1 MIRLAI
7 VADIRLYREGLAEC
21 LGRRDGFEVVC
32 TASTPTQAWIG
43 ISELHPDTLLVDMA
57 IDESRAAIL
66 HLMDLAPGTHIVAL
80 GVADVEGDVLA
91 CAEAGAAGYVPRD
104 GSIEDLV
111 AAIQCA
117 ARGELLCSPRMAG
130 SLLRRVAALAAE
142 QGHHPPALALT
153 GREREVVRL
162 IDQGL
167 SNKEIARQLGI
178 EVATVKNHVHNLLEK
193 LQVHRR
199 SEAAACL
206 RDLVGTRRFR
216 QESGVVAEA

>member
-1 MIRLAI
+1 MIRLGI

-21 LGRRDGFEVVC
+21 LGQRDGFEVVC
-32 TASTPTQAWIG
+32 TASTPVQAWVEV
-43 ISELHPDTLLVDMA
+43 SELHPDIVLVDMA
-57 IDESRAAIL
+57 IGGSRAALL
-66 HLMDLAPGTHIVAL
+66 HIMELAPGTPIVAL
-80 GVADVEGDVLA
+80 GVAELEGDVLA
-91 CAEAGAAGYVPRD
+91 CAEAGVAGYVPRD

-117 ARGELLCSPRMAG
+117 ARGELLCTPRMAG

-142 QGHHPPALALT
+142 QGHRPPALTLT
-153 GREREVVRL
+153 GREREVVLL

-167 SNKEIARQLGI
+167 SNKDIARQLGI

-199 SEAAACL
+199 SEAAA
-206 RDLVGTRRFR
+206 RHRNLVGTRRLR
-216 QESGVVAEA
+216 EGSGAVAQA

>member
-21 LGRRDGFEVVC
+21 LGRRDGLEVVC
-32 TASTPTQAWIG
+32 TASTPVEVWVGLSQFR
-43 ISELHPDTLLVDMA
+43 PDILLVDMA
-57 IDESRAAIL
+57 IAGCQAAIL
-66 HLMDLAPGTHIVAL
+66 HLMDLAPESRIVAL
-80 GVADVEGDVLA
+80 GVADIEGDVLA
-91 CAEAGAAGYVPRD
+91 CAEAGVAGYVPRD

-117 ARGELLCSPRMAG
+117 ARGELLCTPRMAG

-142 QGHHPPALALT
+142 QGYHSPTLALT
-153 GREREVVRL
+153 RREREVVRL

-193 LQVHRR
+193 LRVHRR
-199 SEAAACL
+199 SEAAARL
-206 RDLVGTRRFR
+206 RDLVGTRRLR
-216 QESGVVAEA
+216 HEPGAVAEA